1 MHVTAIFKSFHEYS
15 LIRTMIRSILT
26 QMAAGAWKAGE
37 VRRVSAPVAG
47 FLVTT
52 ILSFATLAGIS
63 CSGGTV
69 AGTDRPARGIRIPG
83 SAPYFC
89 SSLAIPH

>member
-1 MHVTAIFKSFHEYS
+1 
-15 LIRTMIRSILT
+15 
-26 QMAAGAWKAGE
+26 
-37 VRRVSAPVAG
+37 VAG